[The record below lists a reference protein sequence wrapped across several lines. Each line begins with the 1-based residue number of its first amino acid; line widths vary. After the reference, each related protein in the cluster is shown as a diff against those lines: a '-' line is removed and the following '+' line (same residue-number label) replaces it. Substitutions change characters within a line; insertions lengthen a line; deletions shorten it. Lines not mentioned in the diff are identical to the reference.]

1 MRRNAAGLFHE
12 ADYQVDI
19 MKKRLVIVVVI
30 VGVVFFLIFGFG
42 AFCNVMI
49 GKFLATL
56 PFQPQTVA
64 TIKAPSTAWQPS
76 MNAVGSL
83 VAINGAD
90 ISAEVAGIVDTIK
103 FQSGD
108 NVPAGAL
115 LVTLRP
121 NNDNAV
127 LAQLQAT
134 ADLDRVNY
142 QRDVKQLKAD
152 AVSQA
157 TVDSDQA
164 ALQSAVAQV
173 EAQQA
178 LMAEKQIKAPFAG
191 TLGIR
196 QVDVG
201 QYLAAGTEI
210 VTLQQLNPLFVDFY
224 VPQQAL
230 AQISVGQKISVEI
243 DAFPGQEF
251 PGTISAI
258 NSEIDAATRTVQV
271 RATLSNDKLIL
282 RPGMFATVNIPVGQA
297 QQLITLPQAAITYNP
312 YGDTVYT
319 VAPGTGADGKQEL
332 IAKQQFVQIGDT
344 RGDQV
349 AVLKGLAAGDEVVT
363 AGQLKLRNGVS
374 VIVNNDVQVSDNP
387 NPNPPNE

>member
-1 MRRNAAGLFHE
+1 
-12 ADYQVDI
+12 
-19 MKKRLVIVVVI
+19 MKKRLILMLVI

-42 AFCNVMI
+42 TFRNIMI

-83 VAINGAD
+83 VAINGAN

-127 LAQLQAT
+127 LAELQAT

-224 VPQQAL
+224 LPQQAIS
-230 AQISVGQKISVEI
+230 QISVGQPVTIGI
-243 DAFPGQEF
+243 DAFPDQNF
-251 PGTISAI
+251 TGTIVALNSAI
-258 NSEIDAATRTVQV
+258 DTATRTVQV
-271 RATLSNDKLIL
+271 RAILPNDKLQL
-282 RPGMFATVNIPVGQA
+282 RPGMFATVNIAVGQPRTFV
-297 QQLITLPQAAITYNP
+297 TLPQAAITYNP
-312 YGDTVYT
+312 YGDTVFT
-319 VAPGTGADGKQEL
+319 IAPGTGADGKQEL

-349 AVLKGLAAGDEVVT
+349 AVLKGLSEGDEVVT

-374 VIVNNDVQVSDNP
+374 VIVNNDVQVSNDA

>member
-1 MRRNAAGLFHE
+1 
-12 ADYQVDI
+12 

-42 AFCNVMI
+42 TFRNIMI

-64 TIKAPSTAWQPS
+64 TIKAPSSAWQPS

-164 ALQSAVAQV
+164 ALQSAIAQV
-173 EAQQA
+173 QAQQA

-230 AQISVGQKISVEI
+230 AQINVGQKISVQI

-251 PGTISAI
+251 PATISAV
-258 NSEIDAATRTVQV
+258 NSAIDAATRTVQI
-271 RATLSNDKLIL
+271 RATLGNDKLIL

-297 QQLITLPQAAITYNP
+297 QSLITLPQAAITYNP

-349 AVLKGLAAGDEVVT
+349 AVLKGISAGDEVVT
-363 AGQLKLRNGVS
+363 AGQLKLRNGSS
-374 VIVNNDVQVSDNP
+374 VIVNNDVQVSNNP

>member
-42 AFCNVMI
+42 AFRNVMI

>member
-1 MRRNAAGLFHE
+1 
-12 ADYQVDI
+12 

-42 AFCNVMI
+42 TFHNIMI

-64 TIKAPSTAWQPS
+64 TIKAPSSAWQPS

-164 ALQSAVAQV
+164 ALQSAIAQV
-173 EAQQA
+173 QAQQA

-230 AQISVGQKISVEI
+230 AQINVGQKISVQI

-251 PGTISAI
+251 PATISAV
-258 NSEIDAATRTVQV
+258 NSAIDAATRTVQI
-271 RATLSNDKLIL
+271 RATLGNDKLIL

-297 QQLITLPQAAITYNP
+297 QSLITLPQAAITYNP

-349 AVLKGLAAGDEVVT
+349 AVLKGISAGDEVVT
-363 AGQLKLRNGVS
+363 AGQLKLRNGSS
-374 VIVNNDVQVSDNP
+374 VIVNNDVQVSNNP

>member
-1 MRRNAAGLFHE
+1 
-12 ADYQVDI
+12 
-19 MKKRLVIVVVI
+19 MKKRLVIVVAI
-30 VGVVFFLIFGFG
+30 VGGVFFLIFGFG
-42 AFCNVMI
+42 AFRNVMI

-64 TIKAPSTAWQPS
+64 TIKAPTSQWQPS
-76 MNAVGSL
+76 MNAIGSL

-115 LVTLRP
+115 LVTLRA
-121 NNDNAV
+121 NNDDAV
-127 LAQLQAT
+127 LAQLKAT

-164 ALQSAVAQV
+164 ALQSATAQV

-196 QVDVG
+196 QVNIG
-201 QYLAAGTEI
+201 QYLAAGTQI

-230 AQISVGQKISVEI
+230 AQISVGQKISVQI
-243 DAFPGQEF
+243 DAFPGQDF
-251 PGTISAI
+251 PGTISAV
-258 NSEIDAATRTVQV
+258 NSAIDAATRTVQV
-271 RATLSNDKLIL
+271 RATISNDNLFL
-282 RPGMFATVNIPVGQA
+282 RPGMFATVDIPVGQA
-297 QQLITLPQAAITYNP
+297 QDLVTLPQTAITYNP

-319 VAPGTGADGKQEL
+319 VAQGKGADGKQEL
-332 IAKQQFVQIGDT
+332 IASQKFVQVGDT

-349 AVLKGLAAGDEVVT
+349 AITKGINAGDEVVT

-374 VIVNNDVQVSDNP
+374 VVVNNDVQVSNSP
-387 NPNPPNE
+387 NPTPPNE

>member
-1 MRRNAAGLFHE
+1 
-12 ADYQVDI
+12 

-42 AFCNVMI
+42 TFRNVMI

-64 TIKAPSTAWQPS
+64 TIKAPSSAWQPS

-134 ADLDRVNY
+134 AELDRVNY

-164 ALQSAVAQV
+164 ALQSATAQV
-173 EAQQA
+173 QAQQA

-230 AQISVGQKISVEI
+230 AQITVGQSISVQI

-251 PGTISAI
+251 PATISAI
-258 NSEIDAATRTVQV
+258 NSAIDAATRTVQV
-271 RATLSNDKLIL
+271 RATLGNDKLIL

-332 IAKQQFVQIGDT
+332 IAAQKFVQIGDT

-349 AVLKGLAAGDEVVT
+349 AVLKGLSAGDEVVT
-363 AGQLKLRNGVS
+363 SGQLKLRNGVS
-374 VIVNNDVQVSDNP
+374 VIVNNDVQVSNSP

>member
-1 MRRNAAGLFHE
+1 
-12 ADYQVDI
+12 
-19 MKKRLVIVVVI
+19 MKKRLVLMLAIVV
-30 VGVVFFLIFGFG
+30 VVFFLIFGFG
-42 AFCNVMI
+42 AFRNIMI

-64 TIKAPSTAWQPS
+64 TIKAPSSQWQAS
-76 MNAVGSL
+76 ISAVGSL

-90 ISAEVAGIVDTIK
+90 ISAEVAGIVNTINFK
-103 FQSGD
+103 SGE

-127 LAQLQAT
+127 LANLQAS
-134 ADLDRVNY
+134 AQLDRVNY
-142 QRDVKQLKAD
+142 ARDEKQLKAD

-173 EAQQA
+173 QAQQA
-178 LMAEKQIKAPFAG
+178 LMAEKEIKAPFAG

-196 QVDVG
+196 QIDVG

-224 VPQQAL
+224 LPQQAL
-230 AQISVGQKISVEI
+230 SQISVGQPVTISI
-243 DAFPGQEF
+243 DAFPGQNF
-251 PGTISAI
+251 NGTIVALNSAI
-258 NSEIDAATRTVQV
+258 DTATRTVQV
-271 RATLSNDKLIL
+271 RAILPNDKLQL
-282 RPGMFATVNIPVGQA
+282 RPGMFATVNIPVGQP
-297 QQLITLPQAAITYNP
+297 QDFITLPQTAITYNP

-319 VAPGTGADGKQEL
+319 VAPGKGADGKQEL
-332 IAKQQFVQIGDT
+332 IANQQFVQIGDT

-349 AVLKGLAAGDEVVT
+349 AVLKGISQGDEVVT

-374 VIVNNDVQVSDNP
+374 VVVNNDVQVSNDA

>member
-1 MRRNAAGLFHE
+1 
-12 ADYQVDI
+12 
-19 MKKRLVIVVVI
+19 MKKRLVLMLVI

-42 AFCNVMI
+42 AFRNVMI

-64 TIKAPSTAWQPS
+64 TIKAPSTQWRDS
-76 MNAVGSL
+76 VTSVGSL

-90 ISAEVAGIVDTIK
+90 ISAEVPGIVDSINFK
-103 FQSGD
+103 SGD

-115 LVTLRP
+115 LVTLRA

-127 LAQLQAT
+127 LAQLQA
-134 ADLDRVNY
+134 AAKLDQVNY
-142 QRDVKQLKAD
+142 ERDQKQLKAD

-157 TVDSDQA
+157 TVDSDAA

-173 EAQQA
+173 QAQQA
-178 LMAEKQIKAPFAG
+178 LMAEKQIRAPFAG

-224 VPQQAL
+224 LPQQIL
-230 AQISVGQKISVEI
+230 SQISVGQPVTIDI
-243 DAFPGQEF
+243 DAFPGKDF
-251 PGTISAI
+251 AGTIVALNSAI
-258 NSEIDAATRTVQV
+258 DTATRTVQV
-271 RATLSNDKLIL
+271 RAILPNDDLLL
-282 RPGMFATVNIPVGQA
+282 RPGMFATVNIGIGLPQNLV
-297 QQLITLPQAAITYNP
+297 TLPQTAITYNP

-319 VAPGTGADGKQEL
+319 VAPGKGADGKQEL
-332 IAKQQFVQIGDT
+332 IAKQQFVQIGNT

-349 AVLKGLAAGDEVVT
+349 AVLKGISAGDEVVT
-363 AGQLKLRNGVS
+363 AGQLKLRNGSS
-374 VIVNNDVQVSDNP
+374 VVVNNDVQVSDNP

>member
-1 MRRNAAGLFHE
+1 
-12 ADYQVDI
+12 VDI

-42 AFCNVMI
+42 TFRNIMI

-64 TIKAPSTAWQPS
+64 TIKAPSSAWQPS

-164 ALQSAVAQV
+164 ALQSAIAQV
-173 EAQQA
+173 QAQQA

-230 AQISVGQKISVEI
+230 AQINVGQKISVQI

-251 PGTISAI
+251 PATISAV
-258 NSEIDAATRTVQV
+258 NSAIDAATRTVQI
-271 RATLSNDKLIL
+271 RATLGNDKLIL

-297 QQLITLPQAAITYNP
+297 QSLITLPQAAITYNP

-349 AVLKGLAAGDEVVT
+349 AVLKGISAGDEVVT
-363 AGQLKLRNGVS
+363 AGQLKLRNGSS
-374 VIVNNDVQVSDNP
+374 VIVNNDVQVSNNP

>member
-1 MRRNAAGLFHE
+1 MRRNAAESFHE
-12 ADYQVDI
+12 AGCQVDT
-19 MKKRLVIVVVI
+19 MKKRLIWMLLI

-42 AFCNVMI
+42 AFRNVMI

-64 TIKAPSTAWQPS
+64 TIKAPSSNWQPS
-76 MNAVGSL
+76 INSVGSL
-83 VAINGAD
+83 VAINGAN
-90 ISAEVAGIVDTIK
+90 ISAEVGGIVDTINFK
-103 FQSGD
+103 SGD
-108 NVPAGAL
+108 SVPQGAL
-115 LVTLRP
+115 LLTLRP
-121 NNDNAV
+121 NNDTAV

-134 ADLDRVNY
+134 AALDRVNY

-173 EAQQA
+173 QAQQA
-178 LMAEKQIKAPFAG
+178 LMDEKQIRAPFAG

-196 QVDVG
+196 QVDIG
-201 QYLAAGTEI
+201 QYLSAGTQI

-230 AQISVGQKISVEI
+230 AQIRTGQKLTVDV
-243 DAFPGQEF
+243 DAFPGEDF
-251 PGTISAI
+251 SGEIVAI
-258 NSEIDAATRTVQV
+258 NAAIDTATRTVQV
-271 RATLSNDKLIL
+271 RALLQNDKLLL
-282 RPGMFATVNIPVGQA
+282 RPGMFATVNIGVGQP
-297 QQLITLPQAAITYNP
+297 QNFVTLPQTAITYNP

-319 VAPGTGADGKQEL
+319 VAPGKGADGKQEL
-332 IAKQQFVQIGDT
+332 IAQQKFVQIGDT

-349 AVLKGLAAGDEVVT
+349 AITKGINAGDEVVT

-374 VIVNNDVQVSDNP
+374 VVVNNDVQVSNDP

>member
-1 MRRNAAGLFHE
+1 
-12 ADYQVDI
+12 
-19 MKKRLVIVVVI
+19 MKKRMVWMLAAVGIV
-30 VGVVFFLIFGFG
+30 FLLIFGYGEVGNIF
-42 AFCNVMI
+42 I
-49 GKFLATL
+49 GRFLATL

-64 TIKAPSTAWQPS
+64 TMKAPSTEWRDS
-76 MNAVGSL
+76 ISSVGSL

-90 ISAEVAGIVDTIK
+90 ISAEVAGIVDTINFK
-103 FQSGD
+103 SGD

-127 LAQLQAT
+127 LAQLQA
-134 ADLDRVNY
+134 AAQLDRVNY

-173 EAQQA
+173 QAQQA
-178 LMAEKQIKAPFAG
+178 LMAEKEIKAPFAG

-224 VPQQAL
+224 LPQQAL
-230 AQISVGQKISVEI
+230 SQISVGQKVTIDV
-243 DAFPGQEF
+243 DAFAGRDF
-251 PGTISAI
+251 TGTIVALNSAI
-258 NSEIDAATRTVQV
+258 DTATRTVQV
-271 RATLSNDKLIL
+271 RAILPNDNLLL
-282 RPGMFATVNIPVGQA
+282 RPGMFATVNIAVGQPQA
-297 QQLITLPQAAITYNP
+297 FVTLPQTAIAYNP

-319 VAPGTGADGKQEL
+319 VAPGKGADGKQEL
-332 IAKQQFVQIGDT
+332 IAAQKFVQIGDT

-349 AVLKGLAAGDEVVT
+349 AVLKGVSEGDEVVT

-374 VIVNNDVQVSDNP
+374 VVVNNDVQVSNDA

>member
-1 MRRNAAGLFHE
+1 
-12 ADYQVDI
+12 
-19 MKKRLVIVVVI
+19 MKKRLVLVIVI

-42 AFCNVMI
+42 AFRNVMI

-64 TIKAPSTAWQPS
+64 TIKAPSSAWQPS

-115 LVTLRP
+115 LVTLRA

-127 LAQLQAT
+127 LAQLRAT
-134 ADLDRVNY
+134 AELDRVNY

-173 EAQQA
+173 QAQQA

-230 AQISVGQKISVEI
+230 AQISVGQKISVQI

-251 PGTISAI
+251 PATISAI
-258 NSEIDAATRTVQV
+258 NSAIDAATRTVQV
-271 RATLSNDKLIL
+271 RATLANDDLLL

-297 QQLITLPQAAITYNP
+297 QQLITLPQTAITYNP

-319 VAPGTGADGKQEL
+319 VAPGKGADGKQEL
-332 IAKQQFVQIGDT
+332 IANQKFVQIGDT

-349 AVLKGLAAGDEVVT
+349 AVLKGLSAGDEVVT

-374 VIVNNDVQVSDNP
+374 VVVNNDVQVSNSP
-387 NPNPPNE
+387 NPTPPNE

>member
-1 MRRNAAGLFHE
+1 
-12 ADYQVDI
+12 VDI

-42 AFCNVMI
+42 TFHNIMI

-64 TIKAPSTAWQPS
+64 TIKAPSSAWQPS

-164 ALQSAVAQV
+164 ALQSAIAQV
-173 EAQQA
+173 QAQQA

-230 AQISVGQKISVEI
+230 AQINVGQKISVQI

-251 PGTISAI
+251 PATISAV
-258 NSEIDAATRTVQV
+258 NSAIDAATRTVQI
-271 RATLSNDKLIL
+271 RATLGNDKLIL

-297 QQLITLPQAAITYNP
+297 QSLITLPQAAITYNP

-349 AVLKGLAAGDEVVT
+349 AVLKGISAGDEVVT
-363 AGQLKLRNGVS
+363 AGQLKLRNGSS
-374 VIVNNDVQVSDNP
+374 VIVNNDVQVSNNP